1 MTMTTYFFCCA
12 FGSVGKTMFQFN
24 KERQKSYTYEITTSK
39 DLTGIPNLQK
49 GTSWSLLRHLF
60 CKLATN
66 LCRQGAYPLTS
77 QL

>member
-39 DLTGIPNLQK
+39 DLTGIPNL
-49 GTSWSLLRHLF
+49 R
-60 CKLATN
+60 N
-66 LCRQGAYPLTS
+66 
-77 QL
+77 